1 MKTKK
6 KLKQLNEEAISR
18 VIEMAWEDRTPF
30 EAIESN
36 YALKE
41 AEVIQLMRAN
51 LKARSFKVWRERVTG
66 RKTKHLQLR
75 PEGIM
80 RGYCK
85 TQYKIRSGW

>member
-1 MKTKK
+1 MKTKQ
-6 KLKQLNEEAISR
+6 KLKQLDDEAVSR

-30 EAIESN
+30 EAIETN
-36 YALKE
+36 YGLPEK
-41 AEVIQLMRAN
+41 EVIKLMRRS
-51 LKARSFKVWRERVTG
+51 LKPRSFKVWRERVTG

-75 PEGIM
+75 PEGVM